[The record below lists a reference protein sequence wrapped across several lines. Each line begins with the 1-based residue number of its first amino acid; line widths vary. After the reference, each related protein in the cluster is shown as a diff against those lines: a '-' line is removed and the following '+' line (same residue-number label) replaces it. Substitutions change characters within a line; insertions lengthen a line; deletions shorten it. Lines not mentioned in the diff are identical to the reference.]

1 MIREGYYRAGEGY
14 RSTDERGYNAGL
26 IIARDFDRQ
35 MLTAGRRRVFIV
47 ERAGR
52 RE

>member
-26 IIARDFDRQ
+26 IIARDFDGQ
-35 MLTAGRRRVFIV
+35 MLYTTQADAGYLL
-47 ERAGR
+47 
-52 RE
+52 